1 MGTTVVDTVIK
12 NGKIVTPYQI
22 FEAGIA
28 IDNGK
33 IVAIAKAPRL
43 PKAEETIDAKGN
55 FLLPGVIDA
64 HSHIYDPDYTYREDF
79 ITGTTAAAA
88 GGVTTIIDMP
98 LRKHVL
104 TKLIK
109 EKIRVGEKKSLI
121 DFSFHSGMIVK
132 ENMEEIPAVVK
143 LGVRSFKIFTCAP
156 FKVEDETLI
165 QVMKTVAKY
174 NGVLVVHAENDDI
187 VSQRTNKLKEQ
198 GRKEPMA
205 HIESRPAVAE
215 HKAVNK
221 VITFAKQVGVHIHI
235 AHMTTRRGV
244 ELLERAKAS
253 GQKVTAET
261 CPHYLI
267 FTKNDIQKLGP
278 YLKMT
283 PPLRSK
289 DNVLSLWHGLKL
301 GIMDIVATDHAPGT
315 RKEKEAGWRDI
326 WEAPGGIPG
335 VETLLPLMISE
346 GVNKGLISFQDL
358 CRMLCERP
366 GKIFQLY
373 PRKGVLQLGSDADI
387 VIIDP
392 KKETVISAD
401 MLHYKVGWTPYEG
414 MKLKGYPT
422 LTMVRGEVVASHGEI
437 IGHPGYG
444 AFIPMS
450 P

>member
-12 NGKIVTPYQI
+12 NGKIITPYQI

-33 IVAIAKAPRL
+33 IVAIAKALRL
-43 PKAEETIDAKGN
+43 PKAEENIDAKGN
-55 FLLPGVIDA
+55 LLLPGVIDA
-64 HSHIYDPDYTYREDF
+64 HPHIYDPDYTYREDF

-98 LRKHVL
+98 LRKPVL

-109 EKIRVGEKKSLI
+109 EKIRVGEKNSLI

-132 ENMEEIPAVVK
+132 ENMDEIPAVVK
-143 LGVRSFKIFTCAP
+143 LGVRSFKVFTCAP

-165 QVMKTVAKY
+165 QVMKTVSKY

-198 GRKEPMA
+198 GRKDPMA
-205 HIESRPAVAE
+205 HIESRPATAE
-215 HKAVNK
+215 HKAINK
-221 VITFAKQVGVHIHI
+221 AITLARRLGVHVHI
-235 AHMTTRRGV
+235 DHMTTRLGV
-244 ELLERAKAS
+244 EMLERAKAS

-267 FTKNDIQKLGP
+267 FTKNDIRKLGP

-283 PPLRSK
+283 PPLRSR
-289 DNVLSLWHGLKL
+289 DDALRLWRGLKL
-301 GIMDIVATDHAPGT
+301 GLVDIVATDHAPGT
-315 RKEKEAGWRDI
+315 SEEKEAGWRDI

-335 VETLLPLMISE
+335 VETLLPLIISE

-366 GKIFQLY
+366 GKIFHLY
-373 PRKGVLQLGSDADI
+373 PKKGALQLGSDADI

-392 KKETVISAD
+392 RKETVIRAD

-437 IGHPGYG
+437 IGHPGDG
-444 AFIPMS
+444 TFVPMS

>member
-98 LRKHVL
+98 LRKPVL

-143 LGVRSFKIFTCAP
+143 LGVRSFKVFTCAP

-267 FTKNDIQKLGP
+267 FTKNGMQKLGP

-283 PPLRSK
+283 PPLRSE
-289 DNVLSLWHGLKL
+289 DDVLSLWHGLKL
-301 GIMDIVATDHAPGT
+301 GIVDIVATDHAPGT

-366 GKIFQLY
+366 GKIFDLY

-387 VIIDP
+387 VIIDL

-401 MLHYKVGWTPYEG
+401 MLHYKVGWTPYEE
-414 MKLKGYPT
+414 MSLKGYPI
-422 LTMVRGEVVASHGEI
+422 LTMVRGEVIASHGEI
-437 IGHPGYG
+437 VGHSGYG
-444 AFIPMS
+444 AFIPMV